1 MASGQVI
8 DLISSDD
15 EATSKRCPPPKSV
28 FKPSTG
34 NARKFLYLSDDF
46 DSTHTEHAWA
56 AESLPKRRKLGPP
69 EKKNELPG
77 LAPTNRTNGGLSTKT
92 CLRDTKKQTIGWI
105 NSDDED
111 PIIFTSSSHQQTAR
125 LPASITTLD
134 QPQIESDNS
143 DDSFPDDILSA
154 PVPRNKVSNLS
165 ERTAALLASLS
176 EQTSRQTNKRKGSSE
191 MAGKDERSLSRSSTQ
206 GAGSDTRVSAV
217 EAQAR
222 DPRVPKR
229 FKLTEEERI
238 AKVAQN
244 EREKEARAKEREN
257 ARAANREEK
266 AKGKGKEKERKRLER
281 EAKEKEKQIAA
292 ELAEVNKA
300 KIDKKDS
307 TVEMIVDLPV
317 SLDGQTVI
325 TQTKEFLKNIEVD
338 TTLYQSP
345 VANMIKWRRK
355 MKAKWNIE
363 LERWEPLQHM
373 QIEDEK
379 HVMCLLPAK
388 EFVSLVMS
396 RGDEDI
402 DMHLAKLKSTHPGCI
417 PIYLIEGLHAFLR
430 KNKTA
435 ENRAYQAKVLNQSNP
450 DSVPSCSQ
458 QAKRKKLTEEP
469 VDEDKIEDALLRLQ
483 VMNEC
488 LVHHAAA
495 PVETAEWITHFTQH
509 ISTIPYRYVL
519 LLPQY
524 HPASQFG

>member
-1 MASGQVI
+1 MASGHVI

-34 NARKFLYLSDDF
+34 NARKFLYPSHNF
-46 DSTHTEHAWA
+46 NCTHTEHDWD
-56 AESLPKRRKLGPP
+56 AENPPKRRKLGPP
-69 EKKNELPG
+69 EKNHELPV
-77 LAPTNRTNGGLSTKT
+77 LAPPSRKTGGLSSKT
-92 CLRDTKKQTIGWI
+92 CLRDIKKQTTGWI
-105 NSDDED
+105 DSDDED
-111 PIIFTSSSHQQTAR
+111 PIVYASSSHQQTAR
-125 LPASITTLD
+125 VPVPITTLD

-143 DDSFPDDILSA
+143 DDSLPDDILTA
-154 PVPRNKVSNLS
+154 PVTQNKVSNLS
-165 ERTAALLASLS
+165 ERTAVLLASLS

-191 MAGKDERSLSRSSTQ
+191 KAGKDNRSVSRSSTQ
-206 GAGSDTRVSAV
+206 GTASDTRLSAV
-217 EAQAR
+217 EGQAK
-222 DPRVPKR
+222 DPSGPKR
-229 FKLTEEERI
+229 YKLTEEERI

-244 EREKEARAKEREN
+244 EREKEARAKERES
-257 ARAANREEK
+257 ARAAKREQK
-266 AKGKGKEKERKRLER
+266 AMGKEKEKERKRLER

-307 TVEMIVDLPV
+307 TVEMIVDLPT

-325 TQTKEFLKNIEVD
+325 TQTKEFLKNVEVD

-355 MKAKWNIE
+355 MKAKWNLE

-373 QIEDEK
+373 QIEEEK

-388 EFVSLVMS
+388 EFASLAMS
-396 RGDEDI
+396 PGDEDI
-402 DMHLAKLKSTHPGCI
+402 DIHVAKLKSAHPGCI

-430 KNKTA
+430 RIKTA

-450 DSVPSCSQ
+450 DSAPSCSQ
-458 QAKRKKLTEEP
+458 QAKRKKSTEEP
-469 VDEDKIEDALLRLQ
+469 VDEDKVEDALLRLQ

-519 LLPQY
+519 PPLRYIL
-524 HPASQFG
+524 AS